1 MENKY
6 SSPVISELQFE
17 LGSCAQGKSKVIN
30 KLMWLRSGENP
41 PIAAKN
47 WDRSINFFVWYNDE
61 IYKQEHDNFKRD
73 FSIYLFEELGVE
85 LSTQDVTDILEG
97 HYQFLKKR
105 QNRSTISRY
114 KKNIVSKLR
123 MILSYLSPSLITRL
137 RTFLNNIH
145 YYVYADIELSEITS
159 KYANFKEPV
168 VDVQSLLKIEKIIQD
183 FRLKG

>member
-1 MENKY
+1 
-6 SSPVISELQFE
+6 
-17 LGSCAQGKSKVIN
+17 
-30 KLMWLRSGENP
+30 
-41 PIAAKN
+41 
-47 WDRSINFFVWYNDE
+47 
-61 IYKQEHDNFKRD
+61 
-73 FSIYLFEELGVE
+73 
-85 LSTQDVTDILEG
+85 
-97 HYQFLKKR
+97 
-105 QNRSTISRY
+105 
-114 KKNIVSKLR
+114 